1 MPLLIDNF
9 NKLVK
14 ITSPTTDVDAQALAD
29 FIEDFMVT
37 PVGLLTDGVWPGF
50 AGQGDIQDPQGK
62 IEDPSQPGVFS
73 QIILKIHPQW
83 QIQFWGGSGYTR
95 IFGGKLV
102 GGVADEPMKASGTAG
117 DITVLESPVDGL
129 AIATGGSGLSVAQ
142 DQKLTDIDTRTIY
155 HDKIINNLKELKKIA
170 SSWYLIIYDDGESS
184 GGTEILRKK
193 MTDSTGA
200 DISDLTAGVLAAEL
214 ESTA

>member
-1 MPLLIDNF
+1 MPLLIDSF
-9 NKLVK
+9 NKLVLV
-14 ITSPTTDVDAQALAD
+14 TSPTTSVDAQTLAD
-29 FIEDFMVT
+29 FIEDFMAT

-73 QIILKIHPQW
+73 QIILKIHPEW

-102 GGVADEPMKASGTAG
+102 GGVGDQPMKATGTAG

-129 AIATGGSGLSVAQ
+129 AIATGGSGLSAGEALQLQ
-142 DQKLTDIDTRTIY
+142 DLHKLLGLNKAVKITITPAGIDSDDGDID
-155 HDKIINNLKELKKIA
+155 INFTGDGI
-170 SSWYLIIYDDGESS
+170 SSTVMD
-184 GGTEILRKK
+184 RQP
-193 MTDSTGA
+193 
-200 DISDLTAGVLAAEL
+200 
-214 ESTA
+214 

>member
-1 MPLLIDNF
+1 MPLSIDTF
-9 NKLVK
+9 NKLILV
-14 ITSPTTDVDAQALAD
+14 TSPTTDVDAQTLAD

-73 QIILKIHPQW
+73 QIILKIHPEW

-95 IFGGKLV
+95 IYGAKIV
-102 GGVADEPMKASGTAG
+102 GGLNDEPMKATGTAG

-129 AIATGGSGLSVAQ
+129 AIATGGSGLSATEALQLQ
-142 DQKLTDIDTRTIY
+142 DLHKLLGLNKSVNITITPAGVDSDDGDIDINFSGDGISSTIM
-155 HDKIINNLKELKKIA
+155 D
-170 SSWYLIIYDDGESS
+170 
-184 GGTEILRKK
+184 RQP
-193 MTDSTGA
+193 
-200 DISDLTAGVLAAEL
+200 
-214 ESTA
+214 